1 MFFGQ
6 IEKELFC
13 GEIWSIWQKTKLP
26 DHLQLLVDQE
36 LGKRDIWE
44 FQTQEPDDQPI
55 HPSLDQDSIHS
66 TSI

>member
-6 IEKELFC
+6 IEKELLC
-13 GEIWSIWQKTKLP
+13 GEIWSIWQTTKLP
-26 DHLQLLVDQE
+26 EHLQLLADQE

-44 FQTQEPDDQPI
+44 LQTQKPKKKPI
-55 HPSLDQDSIHS
+55 HPNLDDDSSHS